1 MADALFRTFVVE
13 PTHAKIST
21 LLLRYTPL
29 ASLQKPENI
38 LFVND
43 HSFDIKLVD
52 FGSAAIIDDDTV
64 LRDFMATPFYA
75 APEVWERNYGQECDI
90 WSIGA
95 ILYVLVEG
103 LPPSLTRQTAH
114 KNPTWVDLQV
124 GSFVSFPFLCR
135 WGLRFF
141 LPFFCGGDFVND
153 GVVSVPSLACVD
165 LQVRKVLLSVPFTG
179 FGDLAPYSNPVLSP
193 LFGWT

>member
-1 MADALFRTFVVE
+1 MMLSRFQGVTADVVE
-13 PTHAKIST
+13 PSHANISA
-21 LLLRYTPL
+21 LLPRYTPL
-29 ASLQKPENI
+29 VSLQKPENI

-52 FGSAAIIDDDTV
+52 FGSAAIIDNDTV

-124 GSFVSFPFLCR
+124 GAFVSFTSFAEVVFPMTNSSL
-135 WGLRFF
+135 F
-141 LPFFCGGDFVND
+141 LPLPVWTCG
-153 GVVSVPSLACVD
+153 
-165 LQVRKVLLSVPFTG
+165 
-179 FGDLAPYSNPVLSP
+179 
-193 LFGWT
+193 